1 MENSSHTEAKRALD
15 LDDRPTFSVVIIYQD
30 PDTGRRAK
38 CFYDKMTHEVGE
50 ECDFSLELW
59 NFEMLAIPEMRDSS
73 AQAAAQADF
82 LVLSFRGNAEL
93 PAQTRYWI
101 ERWSR
106 LSADGNP
113 ALVGFLI
120 DRLKSRS
127 RRKSGWSD
135 RSIAR
140 RLLQR
145 HKLCPRL
152 LNAFTQGICRVRRF
166 PPQTVALSRE

>member
-1 MENSSHTEAKRALD
+1 MRNACRNDQHAAVAELGQRALTRPGLRALD

-82 LVLSFRGNAEL
+82 LVLSFHGNAEL

-101 ERWSR
+101 ER
-106 LSADGNP
+106 
-113 ALVGFLI
+113 
-120 DRLKSRS
+120 
-127 RRKSGWSD
+127 
-135 RSIAR
+135 
-140 RLLQR
+140 
-145 HKLCPRL
+145 
-152 LNAFTQGICRVRRF
+152 
-166 PPQTVALSRE
+166 

>member
-15 LDDRPTFSVVIIYQD
+15 LDERSTFSVVIIYQD
-30 PDTGRRAK
+30 RDTGRRAK
-38 CFYDKMTHEVGE
+38 YFYDKMTHEVDE

-113 ALVGFLI
+113 ALVALVEKPKTGRGTAVSTLAY
-120 DRLKSRS
+120 LRS
-127 RRKSGWSD
+127 VAAKKGIAFSSITFSAATNKVSD
-135 RSIAR
+135 
-140 RLLQR
+140 
-145 HKLCPRL
+145 
-152 LNAFTQGICRVRRF
+152 
-166 PPQTVALSRE
+166 

>member
-30 PDTGRRAK
+30 RDTGRRAK
-38 CFYDKMTHEVGE
+38 YFYDKMTHEVDE

-113 ALVGFLI
+113 ALVALVEKPKTGRGTAVSTLAYLRSVAAIKGI
-120 DRLKSRS
+120 DFSSITFSAATTRV
-127 RRKSGWSD
+127 SD
-135 RSIAR
+135 
-140 RLLQR
+140 
-145 HKLCPRL
+145 
-152 LNAFTQGICRVRRF
+152 
-166 PPQTVALSRE
+166 